1 MRKRVLIAIL
11 ALAVLLVAA
20 YTAARAYT
28 GHRVGQEV
36 DNLHTQLQN
45 HPDVDVHA
53 LTYESGLLGGELTYD
68 LDLRLPTGHPLLDLA
83 RIATDRPELTEWRF
97 NGTANV
103 NHGPFWQD
111 NQLVLATAEQRWGLP
126 EQWQSAP
133 PDYNGDGLV
142 TARAHIRPDGTV
154 SGHLS
159 GADYSGDWI
168 TPDGQPLAMEIRGLN
183 GTFHF
188 SGDLSGL
195 DIESQLETFQIGDQG
210 FWGTLDEVTL
220 TLSVNSENS
229 ANWQS
234 GMAFNAGLVELA
246 SDESGT
252 RIQNVNSEINL
263 QQNGDRID
271 NQMTF
276 SMGESLIEQVDLRGM
291 HLSLSLDDLQA
302 DAYRG
307 IIEHGAE
314 LSAARGFDQEAQ
326 QAFMASVQALL
337 DAGPSLRVERLSASL
352 VNEDDL
358 SGAMHMHYPE
368 QAPVTLNQPWD
379 MLEHLEVRLNLIAE
393 LNAIDRVSRL
403 LAEQEARELMR
414 TRGLERTDEQIQRS
428 AQRRY
433 QSTLMA
439 LQFLPLVE
447 VGGGKAESHL
457 ELREGSVFRDG
468 EPVMSL
474 GQLLN
479 MVGL

>member
-28 GHRVGQEV
+28 GHLVGQEV
-36 DNLHTQLQN
+36 ESLHTQLQN
-45 HPDVDVHA
+45 HPDVNVHD
-53 LTYESGLLGGELTYD
+53 LTYESGLLGGNLSYD

-83 RIATDRPELTEWRF
+83 RVMTDRPELNEWRL

-103 NHGPFWQD
+103 THGPFWEN

-126 EQWQSAP
+126 EQWQSAL

-142 TARAHIRPDGTV
+142 TARAHFRPDGTV

-168 TPDGQPLAMEIRGLN
+168 TPDGQLLAMELRGLN
-183 GTFHF
+183 GTFRL
-188 SGDLSGL
+188 SDNPSGL
-195 DIESQLETFQIGDQG
+195 DIQSQLETFQIGDQG
-210 FWGTLDEVTL
+210 FWGTLDEVSL
-220 TLSVNSENS
+220 NLSINAEDS
-229 ANWQS
+229 AYWQS
-234 GMAFNAGLVELA
+234 GMAFNANLMELA

-252 RIQNVNSEINL
+252 RIQDVHSEINL
-263 QQNGDRID
+263 QQNGDRIG
-271 NQMTF
+271 NQMTL

-302 DAYRG
+302 EAYRG

-314 LSAARGFDQEAQ
+314 LSAARGFDREAQ
-326 QAFMASVQALL
+326 QALLASVQALL
-337 DAGPSLRVERLSASL
+337 DAGPSLRVDRLTASL

-358 SGAMHMHYPE
+358 SGALHMHYPE
-368 QAPVTLNQPWD
+368 QAPVTLDQPWD

-414 TRGLERTDEQIQRS
+414 DRGLERTEEQIQRS

-457 ELREGSVFRDG
+457 ELRGGSVYRDG
-468 EPVMSL
+468 DPVMPL
-474 GQLLN
+474 GQLLQ
-479 MVGL
+479 MLGI